1 MIGGDSLR
9 LRQKWRNKPRKFSDL
24 RGFSFSVAQRLRCR
38 FSAGGSIRPCS
49 SPVPVYRQSL
59 FARGAHDR
67 ESARLARRV
76 SVPVPASAP
85 VPREAR
91 SAVADHHR
99 TAACMRDRRLNEST
113 GTHGGPPRG
122 AVAIAQRRSSNPAVR
137 RASIE
142 SRCARH
148 IVLVWIDCTARACS
162 RAGTIDR
169 RMAQYANVA
178 RDARNERNLATSI
191 GAPRVSAIMQLMRH
205 MAARRP
211 NTATLPEWLR
221 LATRAVLAIMR
232 KAFR

>member
-1 MIGGDSLR
+1 M
-9 LRQKWRNKPRKFSDL
+9 
-24 RGFSFSVAQRLRCR
+24 
-38 FSAGGSIRPCS
+38 
-49 SPVPVYRQSL
+49 
-59 FARGAHDR
+59 
-67 ESARLARRV
+67 
-76 SVPVPASAP
+76 
-85 VPREAR
+85 
-91 SAVADHHR
+91 AD
-99 TAACMRDRRLNEST
+99 
-113 GTHGGPPRG
+113 RG
-122 AVAIAQRRSSNPAVR
+122 AVAIAQRRSSNPAMR

-148 IVLVWIDCTARACS
+148 IVLAWIDCTARACS

>member
-1 MIGGDSLR
+1 MPVFGR
-9 LRQKWRNKPRKFSDL
+9 RQHPAVL
-24 RGFSFSVAQRLRCR
+24 VASARVSPEPFRSRCAR
-38 FSAGGSIRPCS
+38 SRIRAPCAARVRAGACVCTGS
-49 SPVPVYRQSL
+49 
-59 FARGAHDR
+59 ARGEIR
-67 ESARLARRV
+67 GRRSSSNGGLHAGS
-76 SVPVPASAP
+76 SVERINGNAW
-85 VPREAR
+85 
-91 SAVADHHR
+91 R
-99 TAACMRDRRLNEST
+99 TAAR
-113 GTHGGPPRG
+113 RG

-148 IVLVWIDCTARACS
+148 IVLAWIDCTARACS

-178 RDARNERNLATSI
+178 RDARNERNLATCI

>member
-1 MIGGDSLR
+1 MAEQAPQVLGFAGLFFFCGAAPGDA
-9 LRQKWRNKPRKFSDL
+9 
-24 RGFSFSVAQRLRCR
+24 GFWQA
-38 FSAGGSIRPCS
+38 A

-91 SAVADHHR
+91 SAVVDHHR
-99 TAACMRDRRLNEST
+99 TAACMRDHRLNEST

-148 IVLVWIDCTARACS
+148 IVLAWIDCTARACS

-178 RDARNERNLATSI
+178 RDARNERNLATCI
-191 GAPRVSAIMQLMRH
+191 GRRASPRSCNSCVIWPRGARIRRRCRNGSAW
-205 MAARRP
+205 RR
-211 NTATLPEWLR
+211 ERCWR
-221 LATRAVLAIMR
+221 
-232 KAFR
+232 

>member
-1 MIGGDSLR
+1 MAEQAPQVLGFAGLFFFCGASPGDAGFWQAAASGR
-9 LRQKWRNKPRKFSDL
+9 ARRQ
-24 RGFSFSVAQRLRCR
+24 C
-38 FSAGGSIRPCS
+38 PC
-49 SPVPVYRQSL
+49 YRQSL

-91 SAVADHHR
+91 SAVVDHHR

-113 GTHGGPPRG
+113 GTHGGPRRGAARRG

-148 IVLVWIDCTARACS
+148 IVLAWIDCTARACS

-169 RMAQYANVA
+169 RMVQYANVA
-178 RDARNERNLATSI
+178 RDARNERNLATCI
-191 GAPRVSAIMQLMRH
+191 GRRASPRSCNSCVIWPRGARIRRRCRNGSAW
-205 MAARRP
+205 RR
-211 NTATLPEWLR
+211 ERCWR
-221 LATRAVLAIMR
+221 
-232 KAFR
+232 